1 MISGEYWTGAVQ
13 KRLDRWN
20 EKTELRK
27 MSKINLVEMWNNS
40 IDTLIEKH
48 DKHISQLEDIH
59 REEMDGYLAHIDVL
73 KTELDN
79 LEKQLR
85 HPWANLV
92 EYYNTKLAWRKYNK
106 LKKKS

>member
-27 MSKINLVEMWNNS
+27 MSKLELMKMWDNS
-40 IDTLIEKH
+40 IDTLTEKH
-48 DKHISQLEDIH
+48 DRHIDQI
-59 REEMDGYLAHIDVL
+59 EEMHQKEINEYQSHIDVV

-79 LEKQLR
+79 LGKQLR

-92 EYYNTKLAWRKYNK
+92 EYYNTKLAWRKYDK

>member
-20 EKTELRK
+20 EKKELRK
-27 MSKINLVEMWNNS
+27 MSKLELIKMWENS
-40 IDTLIEKH
+40 IDTLTTKH
-48 DKHISQLEDIH
+48 DRHINQI
-59 REEMDGYLAHIDVL
+59 EEMHQREINEYRSHIDVL
-73 KTELDN
+73 KTEMDN
-79 LEKQLR
+79 LGKQLR

-92 EYYNTKLAWRKYNK
+92 EYYNIKLAWRRYAK

>member
-27 MSKINLVEMWNNS
+27 ISKIDLMEMWDNS
-40 IDTLIEKH
+40 IDTLIEEH
-48 DKHISQLEDIH
+48 DKHINQLEDIH
-59 REEMDGYLAHIDVL
+59 REEVDGYLAHIDVL

-79 LEKQLR
+79 LGKQLR

-92 EYYNTKLAWRKYNK
+92 EYYNTKLAWRRYAK